1 MNKKEHLQSILVE
14 QVGRS
19 GPISLGDFISLA
31 MTHPKYGYYVKGNPL
46 GEEGDFITAPE
57 ISQIFGELIGAWV
70 IDLWAKMG
78 SPDFNL
84 IECGPGRGTLMADIL
99 RIGSKVPSFTE
110 KVHLRFIESSS
121 LLREKQE
128 KSINSYSL
136 GSSAKWY
143 DTVSDIS
150 VDKPCIII
158 GNEFI
163 DALPIEQLRRTEQ
176 GWQQR
181 KVDVGKGEDSK
192 LVFCEQEAEKALLDY
207 LPSKTS
213 SNEIYEISPARNRFM
228 KGCLRV
234 MKEHDGACLF
244 IDYGH
249 TSSHHGDTLQ
259 AVKSHKYSNVLDN
272 VGRSDITSH
281 VDFDALSRV
290 MSGDEDIK
298 QEPVVSQ
305 RQFLLNLGVEYR
317 AQVLEASADDAD
329 SAREIKSAVD
339 RLIGIDKMGELF
351 KVFCFHSGQNIK
363 PFGFEGDI

>member
-1 MNKKEHLQSILVE
+1 MKKKELLQSILIE
-14 QVGRS
+14 QIGRS

-78 SPDFNL
+78 SPDFNF
-84 IECGPGRGTLMADIL
+84 IECGPGRGTLMSDIL
-99 RIGSKVPSFTE
+99 RIGSKVPGFTE
-110 KVHLRFIESSS
+110 RVHLRFVESSS
-121 LLREKQE
+121 LLRKKQE
-128 KSINSYSL
+128 KAISSYSL
-136 GSSAKWY
+136 GGSAKWY
-143 DTVSDIS
+143 ETVLDIS

-163 DALPIEQLRRTEQ
+163 DALPIEQLKRTEQ

-181 KVDVGKGEDSK
+181 KVDVDKGGGNK
-192 LVFCEQEAEKALLDY
+192 LVFCEQGVEKKLLDY

-213 SNEIYEISPARNRFM
+213 SNEIYEVSPARDRFI
-228 KGCLRV
+228 KECLSV
-234 MKEHDGACLF
+234 IKKHGGVCLF

-259 AVKSHKYSNVLDN
+259 AVKSHEYSNVLDN
-272 VGRSDITSH
+272 VGQSDITSH
-281 VDFDALSRV
+281 VDFDALSRA
-290 MSGDEDIK
+290 MSDDEDIK
-298 QEPVVSQ
+298 QEPVVTQ
-305 RQFLLNLGVEYR
+305 RRFLLNLGVEYR
-317 AQVLEASADDAD
+317 AQVLEASVDGADAA
-329 SAREIKSAVD
+329 SEINSAVD